1 MINPDSSGLVNPGF
15 VGLVNPRIFDL
26 GHKWEFQSV
35 GQFIRR
41 VVRSSANQQKP
52 DRHNPKYT
60 TTKKVPKN
68 KAPPPRVST
77 TMHLW
82 KRTKNTSRT

>member
-1 MINPDSSGLVNPGF
+1 MYVAGSTCFSTKSDFVMINPDSSGLVNPGF

-52 DRHNPKYT
+52 DRHQP
-60 TTKKVPKN
+60 
-68 KAPPPRVST
+68 
-77 TMHLW
+77 
-82 KRTKNTSRT
+82 